1 MLYSIQQNI
10 HSIRRPGYRPP
21 LAVPVFSVHRKC
33 IICPKNTLNHPS
45 HLAAMESIHYFASL
59 SWWLSVIWNI
69 HLQEIAFSG
78 SSLFLLFLFG
88 NTGLCVHPPNMWL
101 TKYQLNCS
109 RSVDSI
115 KRLHLV
121 SPVWMLPCF
130 IRAWTVAINWVP
142 PKTVKYVCTVHEEMS
157 SRGTEW
163 FSSLPSAKIF
173 I

>member
-1 MLYSIQQNI
+1 MYIGNALF
-10 HSIRRPGYRPP
+10 
-21 LAVPVFSVHRKC
+21 V
-33 IICPKNTLNHPS
+33 PKNTLKDPY
-45 HLAAMESIHYFASL
+45 HLAAIESINYFASL

-69 HLQEIAFSG
+69 HLLEIAFSG

-130 IRAWTVAINWVP
+130 IRSWTVAINWVP

>member
-1 MLYSIQQNI
+1 M
-10 HSIRRPGYRPP
+10 
-21 LAVPVFSVHRKC
+21 PVFRCASFV
-33 IICPKNTLNHPS
+33 PKNTLKDPMDGWMAT
-45 HLAAMESIHYFASL
+45 HLAAIESFHYFATL
-59 SWWLSVIWNI
+59 LWWLSVIWNI

-78 SSLFLLFLFG
+78 TSLFLLFLFG

-173 I
+173 IQPARWER